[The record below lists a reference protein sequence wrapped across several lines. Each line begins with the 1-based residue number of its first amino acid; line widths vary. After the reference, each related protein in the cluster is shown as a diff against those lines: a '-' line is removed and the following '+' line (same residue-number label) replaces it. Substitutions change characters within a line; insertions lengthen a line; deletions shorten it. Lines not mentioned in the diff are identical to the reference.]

1 MADAGGWLVWQSS
14 DDEFFGCLNG
24 RTKGPRFLG
33 SDDFYGA
40 TIASPFVG
48 ARAARPQPV
57 RLRLDEVVVYDF
69 RSTDESDYTSYNAHS
84 WVSQLQ
90 VTNRGSAYILEAGAV
105 NIDGQVIGLP
115 ELFRL
120 DARGRVT
127 EVDAGAI
134 AEGSLT
140 LTPDTRRLYWTK
152 DGVAR
157 TR

>member
-1 MADAGGWLVWQSS
+1 M
-14 DDEFFGCLNG
+14 
-24 RTKGPRFLG
+24 
-33 SDDFYGA
+33 
-40 TIASPFVG
+40 
-48 ARAARPQPV
+48 
-57 RLRLDEVVVYDF
+57 
-69 RSTDESDYTSYNAHS
+69 
-84 WVSQLQ
+84 Q
-90 VTNRGSAYILEAGAV
+90 VTNRGIASILEAGAV

-120 DARGRVT
+120 DPRGRVT
-127 EVDAGAI
+127 KVDAGAI